1 MSHLRAE
8 YLLKISVLSLM
19 HADGAWFE
27 LIKAAFYLM
36 VLHQAVDMIDEWTL
50 LFTMYTTLQTL
61 RGNCKLY
68 GNSRV

>member
-1 MSHLRAE
+1 
-8 YLLKISVLSLM
+8 
-19 HADGAWFE
+19 
-27 LIKAAFYLM
+27 M

-68 GNSRV
+68 CMEIAGFENMFSFMGDIKV